1 MTVLFAVATVGLIVD
16 DRTLVNASLWAKP
29 WKFSISIALYTVTLS
44 WMITLLPKW
53 RRAGWW
59 AGTAVAVAL
68 AADMVLL
75 VWQIAFRG
83 RQLHFNV
90 AGELD
95 RTINGWLAN
104 AAFTAWG
111 ATLVLGV
118 LLLFQKLPDK
128 AQASAVR
135 GGLAV
140 ALTGLM
146 LGMLMFGPKPEQ
158 EAVWQA
164 GGKPPV
170 VGGHSVG
177 VPDGGPGLPLIG
189 WSTTGG
195 DLRIP
200 HFVGMHALQLLP
212 LLAALL
218 LMLAARFPVLRDEL
232 VRRRLMRTATVGYF
246 GLVALVTWQALRGQS
261 IVRPDFWTMA
271 AGAGLVLGVAAAT
284 WGVLAVT
291 PARDIRKTPVLHDL
305 K

>member
-1 MTVLFAVATVGLIVD
+1 M
-16 DRTLVNASLWAKP
+16 NASLWAKP
-29 WKFSISIALYTVTLS
+29 WKFSISIALYTVTLA

-53 RRAGWW
+53 RRVGWW

-68 AADMVLL
+68 AADMTLI

-83 RQLHFNV
+83 RQLHFNR

-95 RTINGWLAN
+95 RTINEWLAT

-118 LLLFQKLPDK
+118 LLVFQKLPDK

-135 GGLAV
+135 GGIAV

-146 LGMLMFGPKPEQ
+146 LGMLMFDAKPEQ
-158 EAVWQA
+158 KAIWPS
-164 GGKPPV
+164 GGKPPI

-218 LMLAARFPVLRDEL
+218 VILATRFPSLRDEL
-232 VRRRLMRTATVGYF
+232 TRRRLMRTATAGYF

-261 IVRPDFWTMA
+261 IVRPDFWTMT
-271 AGAGLVLGVAAAT
+271 AGAGLVLGVGIVT
-284 WGVLAVT
+284 WRVLALA
-291 PARDIRKTPVLHDL
+291 PARDIGRTAALHDL